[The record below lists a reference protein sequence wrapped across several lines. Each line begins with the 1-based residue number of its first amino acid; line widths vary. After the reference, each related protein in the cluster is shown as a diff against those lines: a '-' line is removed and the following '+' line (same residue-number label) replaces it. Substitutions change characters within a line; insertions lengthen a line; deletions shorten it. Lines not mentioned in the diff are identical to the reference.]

1 MSYRTKI
8 IKISIKELKFY
19 FGYFC
24 KYQNKHDL
32 NYELFLARGILS
44 KDKSN
49 FSRPVIRIS
58 VISIALGL
66 AVMLLS
72 TAIVTGFKSAISNK
86 VTGFGSHIQIVNFDL
101 NKSYETAPI
110 SINQPFYPSLSE
122 NDGIKHIQVF
132 ATKSGLIK
140 TEDQIQGVVLKGIG
154 TDYDWSFFEDKIVEG
169 NILKIEKDKKT
180 NGILI
185 SRKMSKKLKLKL
197 DDEVRMYF
205 IIENEIQPR
214 GRKFTVEGIYE
225 TGLEEFDELF
235 VIGDLRHIRKLNKW
249 DSDQVTGFEVFVD
262 DFNKLDEMTG
272 LVYNSIGYDLNAVS
286 IKDLYPQI
294 FDWLE
299 LQDMN
304 VIIILILMIAVAGI
318 NMISTLLI
326 LILEKTNMIGILK
339 ALGTRNISIRKIFLY
354 NAAYIIGKGLLWGN
368 LLGISLAVIQQH
380 FHIFTLSQESYYVAY
395 VPINLN
401 IYYILLLNLGTL
413 IACLLFLL
421 FPSYIITRIS
431 PVKAIRF
438 S

>member
-8 IKISIKELKFY
+8 NKISIIELKFY

-225 TGLEEFDELF
+225 TGLEEFDDIF